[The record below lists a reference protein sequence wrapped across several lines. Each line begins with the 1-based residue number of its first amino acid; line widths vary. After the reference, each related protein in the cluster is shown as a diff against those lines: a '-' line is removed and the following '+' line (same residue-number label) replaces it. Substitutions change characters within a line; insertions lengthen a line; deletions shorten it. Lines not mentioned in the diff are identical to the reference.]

1 MTANQKKLKGGV
13 VVNLLNVRKG
23 QFVYYHNKLHKVY
36 SVNPFFR
43 KSVHLIR
50 LEDLE
55 QQLVTAKEI
64 TLYKPKHLD
73 SFMFNY
79 QRYTLHKD
87 VKANV
92 GDYILIINPKP
103 DSIDH
108 HHLHAIETVSSIES
122 NGVISNKSNGI
133 KHSEY
138 WVMVPR
144 LEEGATIID
153 LAQPDAHERSAQAK
167 TQEHHSVPVYIPKIG
182 DVFQKNNSDPIVQAM
197 VVAIKGETVYLG
209 GDIEVHIDK
218 LTKSGVWS
226 LVARVPL

>member
-1 MTANQKKLKGGV
+1 M
-13 VVNLLNVRKG
+13 NLLNVRRG
-23 QFVYYHNKLHKVY
+23 QFVYYQNKLHKVY

-50 LEDLE
+50 LEDME
-55 QQLVTAKEI
+55 QQLVTAREI
-64 TLYKPKHLD
+64 TLYRPKHLD
-73 SFMFNY
+73 SFTFNY
-79 QRYTLHKD
+79 QRYTLHKE
-87 VKANV
+87 VRAKV

-108 HHLHAIETVSSIES
+108 HHLHAIETVSSIEA
-122 NGVISNKSNGI
+122 NGVISNRSNGI
-133 KHSEY
+133 RHSEY
-138 WVMVPR
+138 WVMVPG

-153 LAQPDAHERSAQAK
+153 RAQHDGNEPTAQAK
-167 TQEHHSVPVYIPKIG
+167 VEEHHPIPIHIPKIG
-182 DVFQKNNSDPIVQAM
+182 DVYQKNNSDPVVLAM

-226 LVARVPL
+226 LQTQVPL

>member
-1 MTANQKKLKGGV
+1 M
-13 VVNLLNVRKG
+13 NLLNVRRG
-23 QFVYYHNKLHKVY
+23 QFVYYQNKLHKVY

-55 QQLVTAKEI
+55 QRLVTAREI
-64 TLYKPKHLD
+64 TLYRPKHLD
-73 SFMFNY
+73 SFTFNY
-79 QRYTLHKD
+79 QRYTLHKE
-87 VKANV
+87 VRAKV

-108 HHLHAIETVSSIES
+108 HHLHAIETVSSIEA

-133 KHSEY
+133 RHSEY
-138 WVMVPR
+138 WVMVPG

-153 LAQPDAHERSAQAK
+153 LATPEAHEPNSQAK
-167 TQEHHSVPVYIPKIG
+167 VQEHHTPPIHIPKIG
-182 DVFQKNNSDPIVQAM
+182 DVYQKNNSDPVVQAM

-226 LVARVPL
+226 LQTRVPL

>member
-1 MTANQKKLKGGV
+1 M
-13 VVNLLNVRKG
+13 NLLNVRRG

-55 QQLVTAKEI
+55 QRLVTAKEI
-64 TLYKPKHLD
+64 TLYRPKHLD
-73 SFMFNY
+73 SFTFNY
-79 QRYTLHKD
+79 QRYTLHKE
-87 VKANV
+87 VKAKV

-108 HHLHAIETVSSIES
+108 HHLHAIETVSTIEA

-133 KHSEY
+133 RHSEY
-138 WVMVPR
+138 WVMVPG

-153 LAQPDAHERSAQAK
+153 LAQPEAYDPNAQAK
-167 TQEHHSVPVYIPKIG
+167 VQEHHTPPIHIPKIG
-182 DVFQKNNSDPIVQAM
+182 DVYQKNNSDPVVQAM
-197 VVAIKGETVYLG
+197 VVAIIGETVYLG

-226 LVARVPL
+226 LQTQVHL

>member
-1 MTANQKKLKGGV
+1 M
-13 VVNLLNVRKG
+13 NLLNVRRG
-23 QFVYYHNKLHKVY
+23 QFVYYQNKLHKVY

-55 QQLVTAKEI
+55 QRLVTAREI
-64 TLYKPKHLD
+64 TLYRPKHLD
-73 SFMFNY
+73 SFTFNY
-79 QRYTLHKD
+79 QRYTLHKE
-87 VKANV
+87 VKAKV

-108 HHLHAIETVSSIES
+108 HHLHAIETVSSIEA

-133 KHSEY
+133 RHSEY
-138 WVMVPR
+138 WVMVPG

-153 LAQPDAHERSAQAK
+153 RAQPDAHEANAQAQM
-167 TQEHHSVPVYIPKIG
+167 QEHHTPPIHIPKIG
-182 DVFQKNNSDPIVQAM
+182 DVYQKNNSDPVVQAM

-226 LVARVPL
+226 LQTRVPL

>member
-1 MTANQKKLKGGV
+1 MNI
-13 VVNLLNVRKG
+13 LNVRRG
-23 QFVYYHNKLHKVY
+23 QFVYYQNQLHKVY

-50 LEDLE
+50 LADLE
-55 QQLVTAKEI
+55 QQIVTAREI
-64 TLYKPKHLD
+64 TLYRPKHLD
-73 SFMFNY
+73 SFRFNY

-87 VKANV
+87 VRAKI
-92 GDYILIINPKP
+92 GDYIIIINPKP

-108 HHLHAIETVSSIES
+108 HHLHAIETVSSIEA

-133 KHSEY
+133 RHTEY
-138 WVMVPR
+138 WVMVPG

-153 LAQPDAHERSAQAK
+153 RAQPDGDEPIEQEEM
-167 TQEHHSVPVYIPKIG
+167 QEHEPIPVYIPKIG
-182 DVFQKNNSDPIVQAM
+182 DVFQKNNSDPAIQAM

-218 LTKSGVWS
+218 LTKSDVWS
-226 LVARVPL
+226 LRTHVHL